1 LAKPHIGTDNLR
13 SIVKSIRREI
23 ISLGGKVCFN
33 ACLTDI
39 KRYSHGEVT
48 SVIVNNNDEINCSAL
63 FLCIGHSARDTVL
76 SLMDKGINIQPKPF
90 SVGVRIE
97 HLQKNID
104 SALYG
109 KFASCSSLGAASYT
123 LSSKIGGRAVY
134 TFCMCPGGVVVASA
148 SDNGQ
153 IVTNGMSYYARDGK
167 NANSAI
173 AVSIDTS
180 DYGNT
185 VSGAIE
191 FQENIERK
199 AFSVAGGDG
208 TAPIQLLGDL
218 FDGVSKHEPSA
229 VEPTYTGKVA
239 LRNAADVFPKF
250 IIDSLSLGCKSFE
263 REISGFSDRN
273 AVLTFPET
281 RTSSPVRI
289 PRNEIYLANGCLN
302 LFPCGEGAGYAGG
315 ITSAA
320 VDGLRAAMSFINNL

>member
-1 LAKPHIGTDNLR
+1 LA
-13 SIVKSIRREI
+13 V
-23 ISLGGKVCFN
+23 
-33 ACLTDI
+33 LT
-39 KRYSHGEVT
+39 
-48 SVIVNNNDEINCSAL
+48 
-63 FLCIGHSARDTVL
+63 
-76 SLMDKGINIQPKPF
+76 
-90 SVGVRIE
+90 
-97 HLQKNID
+97 
-104 SALYG
+104 
-109 KFASCSSLGAASYT
+109 ASFT
-123 LSSKIGGRAVY
+123 
-134 TFCMCPGGVVVASA
+134 
-148 SDNGQ
+148 
-153 IVTNGMSYYARDGK
+153 GMSAGSFFTRTFFTFPFTILG
-167 NANSAI
+167 
-173 AVSIDTS
+173 SIC
-180 DYGNT
+180 
-185 VSGAIE
+185 VFFA
-191 FQENIERK
+191 FLK